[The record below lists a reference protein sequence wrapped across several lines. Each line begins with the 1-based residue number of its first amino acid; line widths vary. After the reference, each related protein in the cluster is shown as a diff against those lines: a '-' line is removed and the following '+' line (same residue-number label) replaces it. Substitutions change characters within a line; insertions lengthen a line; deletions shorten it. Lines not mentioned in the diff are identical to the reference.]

1 MKKNIFKYISIILL
15 FISIGF
21 AIKYTINYAS
31 NLWIKDAIGYMPEPV
46 IYHWSIWVAISCFVM
61 SMISLAV
68 QAKISSWH
76 NKY

>member
-1 MKKNIFKYISIILL
+1 MKKPFKHISIILM
-15 FISIGF
+15 FAAIGF
-21 AIKYTINYAS
+21 AIKYAINYAS
-31 NLWIKDAIGYMPEPV
+31 NLWIKDAIGYMPESV
-46 IYHWSIWVAISCFVM
+46 IYHWSIWVVISCFVM